1 MEEKSGCPMTPFDEI
16 TTPAD
21 IRTLKLM
28 IPYIPFPARRYLGI
42 FIKFQE
48 LQSTIH
54 FFRNPDSRI
63 CHAHST
69 GPPPSLWDILE
80 EITPFLRPEE
90 AETVNNLKNILNMME
105 MVQMM
110 QSMQSTDNPDSN
122 SHSSDN
128 PFSDMSSPL
137 NMLMGMLSPEQKNM
151 FDMYQSLFS
160 DSDSGDTASGTD
172 ASSGGVSASEQD
184 PTL

>member
-1 MEEKSGCPMTPFDEI
+1 MEEKTGCPMTPFDEM

-28 IPYIPFPARRYLGI
+28 IPYVPFPARRYLGI

-90 AETVNNLKNILNMME
+90 AETMSNLKNIMNMME
-105 MVQMM
+105 MVQMV
-110 QSMQSTDNPDSN
+110 QSMQSADSPDSN
-122 SHSSDN
+122 SQFSDS
-128 PFSDMSSPL
+128 PFSDMNSPL
-137 NMLMGMLSPEQKNM
+137 NLLMGMLSPEQKNM
-151 FDMYQSLFS
+151 FETYQTLFS
-160 DSDSGDTASGTD
+160 ADNPEDSGS
-172 ASSGGVSASEQD
+172 D
-184 PTL
+184 PAPE